1 MKVLVVTAMYPKP
14 GNPAFGSFVSTQ
26 VESLRQSGVEVELL
40 VLSGKMRKLIY
51 PKGVIQL
58 RRRLADRSIDLV
70 HAHYGYVGMVARTQ
84 WQLPVVVTF
93 HGDDLMGTIGPQGQ
107 RRHFSRLVGRAS
119 QALANRVDAVIVQ
132 NRQMA
137 SLIPKANA
145 HIIPH
150 EIDFDVFQHTPKGQ
164 ARTIL
169 GLDPSR
175 KYLLFAA
182 NPTIPVKRYPLA
194 QAVAEHLGRED
205 SGIELLVVHT
215 ETQPRLALYMSAC
228 DALVFPS
235 YQEGSPNVVKQAMA
249 CNLPIVATDVGDI
262 REVIGGTAGCYVC
275 DPTVEAFAH
284 SVRQIL
290 QTCERTQGRDDV
302 QQFDTPIIARR
313 VIDLYESVLSK
324 KNRLDRASGMS
335 VGPPSRKFNAESRCS
350 ARKQYDDCG

>member
-40 VLSGKMRKLIY
+40 VLSGKVRKLIY
-51 PKGVIQL
+51 PKGVLQL
-58 RRRLADRSIDLV
+58 RRRLVDRSIDLV

-84 WQLPVVVTF
+84 WQVPVVVTF

-119 QALANRVDAVIVQ
+119 QALANCVDAVIVQ

-137 SLIPKANA
+137 NLIPKANA

-150 EIDFDVFQHTPKGQ
+150 EIDFDVFQHTPKAQ
-164 ARTIL
+164 ARSIL
-169 GLDPSR
+169 GLDPSK

-182 NPTIPVKRYPLA
+182 NPTIPVKRFPLA
-194 QAVAEHLGRED
+194 QAVAELFTRED
-205 SGIELLVVHT
+205 SGIELLVIHT

-228 DALVFPS
+228 DALLFPS

-262 REVIGGTAGCYVC
+262 RDVIGGTAGCYVC
-275 DPTVEAFAH
+275 DPTVEAFAEAL
-284 SVRQIL
+284 RQIL
-290 QTCERTQGRDDV
+290 STCERTQGRDDV

-313 VIDLYESVLSK
+313 VIDLYDSVLS
-324 KNRLDRASGMS
+324 NQRRLDRVRNLN
-335 VGPPSRKFNAESRCS
+335 VGPPAGKLNSDHRCS
-350 ARKQYDDCG
+350 AGNTCDDSG